1 MNHLS
6 NESIESIKPKKFT
19 FSITVESEDLFN
31 AEAMVEDIVMQAIE
45 VRGECVQIFDVKEV
59 V

>member
-1 MNHLS
+1 M
-6 NESIESIKPKKFT
+6 KQFT
-19 FSITVESEDLFN
+19 FSITVESEDLFK

-45 VRGECVQIFDVKEV
+45 LRGECVQVFDVKEV